1 MTATAAIRKK
11 RRQGSRAADLTE
23 EQQAAYVAA
32 ADFIEGDDREMVI
45 AGAAGTGKT
54 TVIGHVVKA
63 LVRRG
68 LKVAITAP
76 TNKAVGVL
84 SQKTREAVG
93 DHCPNVWVGTI
104 HALLGLK
111 PELDERHGRQFLRQ
125 SGRPKTEEGM
135 VIVVDECS
143 MVDQNLLLYIRAES
157 AKIGAKVLYVG
168 DWYQLPPVFE
178 RASMTFDV
186 PLWVNLTQVIRQA
199 KDNPILSLATE
210 IREVLDGAAF
220 PVIETQKRRGLG
232 VEVLRPR
239 EFERALKRHF
249 LSKDYDTDPNHCRAL
264 CWTNGRVHEYN
275 QRIRRWILGEE
286 AKRPYVAGEVVS
298 AVRPIVQ
305 DERVLVPTDGYSTI
319 LEVVRLPGDHGF
331 DVWELTLDHRDE
343 EILVHVPAD
352 WEAYKTA
359 MGDLARAAQELQRQ
373 VKDRGKAGLSV
384 PESLDKERRAA
395 WRAFFEFQHT
405 YADLRSPH
413 STTVHKSQGST
424 YQVAFIDLTD
434 IGRNTKSYELT
445 RLLYVAI
452 TRAAQK
458 VFVTGE
464 LPARLYACE
473 EFTEPPELSEETT
486 ELYA

>member
-23 EQQAAYVAA
+23 EQQAAYVVA

-111 PELDERHGRQFLRQ
+111 PEFDERHGRQFLRQ

-178 RASMTFDV
+178 RESLTFSV
-186 PLWVNLTQVIRQA
+186 PRQAKLIQVIRQA

-210 IREVLDGAAF
+210 IREVLDGVIF
-220 PVIETQKRRGLG
+220 PMLETQKRRGLG
-232 VEVLRPR
+232 VKVLRPR
-239 EFERALKRHF
+239 EFERELKRHF
-249 LSKDYDTDPNHCRAL
+249 LSTDYDADPDHCRAL
-264 CWTNGRVHEYN
+264 CWTNGRVHE
-275 QRIRRWILGEE
+275 
-286 AKRPYVAGEVVS
+286 
-298 AVRPIVQ
+298 
-305 DERVLVPTDGYSTI
+305 
-319 LEVVRLPGDHGF
+319 
-331 DVWELTLDHRDE
+331 
-343 EILVHVPAD
+343 
-352 WEAYKTA
+352 
-359 MGDLARAAQELQRQ
+359 
-373 VKDRGKAGLSV
+373 
-384 PESLDKERRAA
+384 
-395 WRAFFEFQHT
+395 
-405 YADLRSPH
+405 
-413 STTVHKSQGST
+413 
-424 YQVAFIDLTD
+424 
-434 IGRNTKSYELT
+434 
-445 RLLYVAI
+445 
-452 TRAAQK
+452 
-458 VFVTGE
+458 
-464 LPARLYACE
+464 
-473 EFTEPPELSEETT
+473 
-486 ELYA
+486 

>member
-1 MTATAAIRKK
+1 MTAAAAIRKTD
-11 RRQGSRAADLTE
+11 RRGSRAVRLTE
-23 EQQAAYVAA
+23 EQAHAYQAAIA
-32 ADFIEGDDREMVI
+32 FIESDEPEMTL

-54 TVIGHVVKA
+54 TVIGHIVKA
-63 LVRRG
+63 LVQRG

-84 SQKTREAVG
+84 SQKTREAAG

-111 PELDERHGRQFLRQ
+111 PEFDERHGRQFLRQ

-178 RASMTFDV
+178 RESLTFSV
-186 PLWVNLTQVIRQA
+186 LRQAKLIQVIRQA

-232 VEVLRPR
+232 VEVLRTR
-239 EFERALKRHF
+239 EFERELKRHF
-249 LSKDYDTDPNHCRAL
+249 LSADYDTDPDHCRML
-264 CWTNGRVHEYN
+264 CWTNGRVYEYN
-275 QRIRRWILGEE
+275 QRIRGWILGED

-298 AVRPIVQ
+298 AVRPIMQ
-305 DERVLVPTDGYSTI
+305 GERVLVPTDGYSTI
-319 LEVVRLPGDHGF
+319 LKVGRLPGDHGF

-352 WEAYKTA
+352 WEAYKAA
-359 MGDLARAAQELQRQ
+359 MGDLARAATALQRQ
-373 VKDRGKAGLSV
+373 VKDCEKAGFSV
-384 PESLDKERRAA
+384 PEYLDKERRAA
-395 WRAFFEFQHT
+395 WRAFFELSQT

-424 YQVAFIDLTD
+424 YQITFIDLTD
-434 IGRNTKSYELT
+434 IGRNTKNYELA

-452 TRAAQK
+452 TRAAKK
-458 VFVTGE
+458 VYVTGE
-464 LPARLYACE
+464 LPVRLYAGE
-473 EFTEPPELSEETT
+473 ESTEPSELSEEIN